1 MIDKLHK
8 SKSVVASIL
17 VLAFSGVFL
26 CDLLCDLHIIG
37 GNCQSECTEMD
48 MNPKHASHNLPSNH
62 NDTKASECCEDL
74 TQSVYDNLIQQKLQ
88 SIDHIVKYLVYSIQL
103 PSLEW
108 IGGIRYFEEAILRL
122 NLPPPD
128 PGSAIRI
135 SLQSFL
141 Y

>member
-1 MIDKLHK
+1 MIDKLQK
-8 SKSVVASIL
+8 NKPVVASIL
-17 VLAFSGVFL
+17 ILAFSGVFL

-37 GNCQSECTEMD
+37 GKCQSECTEMD
-48 MNPKHASHNLPSNH
+48 MSPKNASHSLPLNP

-74 TQSVYDNLIQQKLQ
+74 TQAVYDNLIQQKFHSL
-88 SIDHIVKYLVYSIQL
+88 DHFVKYLVYSIKL

-108 IGGIRYFEEAILRL
+108 IVGIRYFEEAILRL

-128 PGSAIRI
+128 PGSVIRLAIQ
-135 SLQSFL
+135 SLL